1 MLTFR
6 TKLLLPLMV
15 AFGLGIGIL
24 SGLSDGLYSGA
35 CLFALPMLVALAG
48 ASIIAD
54 FSQERPRKTESR
66 TNREGPTGRHL
77 ATRSLNAG

>member
-6 TKLLLPLMV
+6 TKLLLALMF

-24 SGLSDGLYSGA
+24 SGLSDGLYSAA

-54 FSQERPRKTESR
+54 FSQERPRKTESPQAEKDQQDV
-66 TNREGPTGRHL
+66 TWPH
-77 ATRSLNAG
+77 AA